1 MTDLVET
8 GGVTHHPEWAGDV
21 GEDGRLRFETPL
33 GFRTAEDSYVSVWEY
48 ADHWGVYVVGCTDIQ
63 DVSGLE
69 ARLLLMSPP
78 GVARAKYGK

>member
-21 GEDGRLRFETPL
+21 GYDGRLRFETRL
-33 GFRTAEDSYVSVWEY
+33 EFRTVMDRYVSVWEY
-48 ADHWGVYVVGCTDIQ
+48 ADHWGVCVAGCTDIQ